1 MKRFFTS
8 ALLIAALSAC
18 QYIRAADAEL
28 ILHSGKVVTVDRAFS
43 IHSAIAIAGGKIVQV
58 GDDATILKLKGDKT
72 ELVDLKGRTLIPG
85 LMDSHVHPASASL
98 TEFDHPVPDMES
110 VADVLA
116 YISARAKIVKPGEW
130 IELRQVF
137 ITRLKEQRYPT
148 RAELD
153 KAAPENPVIFATGPD
168 ASINSLALKLS
179 GIDREFKVSDGGP
192 GFVEKDKDGNP
203 TGILRNCTRF
213 VKVVSTLKKPTDDEK
228 IQRLAELFKD
238 YNSIG
243 LTTIGDR
250 DCSAATVELYTSMRA
265 KNALTLRI
273 AVSEDVPYIG
283 SNEQITERIHGIAAR
298 TLFKEHDDW
307 LRVIG
312 IKTYLDGGML
322 TGSAYMRKPWGVSD
336 VYAITD
342 PEYRGV
348 LFIPKEKL
356 RAMVKATVECGLQF
370 TAHSVGDGAVH
381 QLLEVYDELSKDM
394 NVRATRPSIT
404 HCNFQSK
411 EAVELAAKLGVVMDI
426 QPVWLYLD
434 MRTLMKQF
442 GNERLRYFQP
452 LKSLFEAG
460 VVIGGGSDHM
470 QKVGSMRAINPYN
483 PFLGMA
489 TAITRRA
496 RWFEGQLHPEEALTR
511 EQALRFYTINNATL
525 LFCEGTRGSLE
536 PGKFADMA
544 VLDRDIL
551 TCKEE
556 EIVATQ
562 VLRTYVNGKVVWK
575 SDKD

>member
-1 MKRFFTS
+1 MHRLAILLL
-8 ALLIAALSAC
+8 ALCASILHAAEP
-18 QYIRAADAEL
+18 DL
-28 ILHSGKVVTVDRAFS
+28 ILHNGKVVTVDRAFS
-43 IHSAIAIAGGKIVQV
+43 IHSAIAVSGGRIIQV
-58 GDDATILKLKGDKT
+58 GDDAAILKLKGAKT
-72 ELVDLKGRTLIPG
+72 EVVDLKRRTLIPG

-110 VADVLA
+110 VADVLT

-179 GIDREFKVSDGGP
+179 GIDRDFKVSDGGP

-228 IQRLAELFKD
+228 IQRLVELFKD

-250 DCSAATVELYTSMRA
+250 DCSAATVELYTTMRA
-265 KNALTLRI
+265 NDALTLRI
-273 AVSEDVPYIG
+273 AISEDVPYIG
-283 SNEQITERIHGIAAR
+283 STEQISERIRGIAAR
-298 TLFKEHDDW
+298 ALFKEHDDW

-356 RAMVKATVECGLQF
+356 RAMVKATVESGLQF

-434 MRTLMKQF
+434 TRTLMKQF
-442 GNERLRYFQP
+442 GEERLRYFQP

-489 TAITRRA
+489 TAVTRRA

-525 LFCEGTRGSLE
+525 LFCEETRGSLE

-544 VLDRDIL
+544 ILDRDIL